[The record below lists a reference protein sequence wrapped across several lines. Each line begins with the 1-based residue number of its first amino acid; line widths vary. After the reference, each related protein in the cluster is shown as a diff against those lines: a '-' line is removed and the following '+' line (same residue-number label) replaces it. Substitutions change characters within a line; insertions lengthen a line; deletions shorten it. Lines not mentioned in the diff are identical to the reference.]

1 MGRGGGGEAPSSS
14 LGVEFDEPGAPMPQE
29 EPEFGGKPPAKSY
42 RRYGPQNDL
51 DLISRAFVQRL
62 TRYERAFAL
71 LQRRLFKQQ
80 ATDTG
85 RRIAE
90 GIPPNAAFDP
100 KMWHD
105 LWRKAAKPIYDRAL
119 ATAAQD
125 VAGRFGLYR
134 QAIARPPA
142 FDITDSAV
150 QQWLQKRLELW
161 SVLVNEETGRL
172 INGIIAEANEL
183 GESIPQIQAR
193 LETTFRFNDRVR
205 TERIARTEMLST
217 SNQGHLSA
225 YEQSGVVE
233 RIQWLSARDDRVR
246 DDHRAADGQ
255 IVDLGQPFKV
265 GNDLMDAPGIGVNGT
280 LGPPEQTIQ
289 CRCTTVPVLTQRSA
303 IVRTARLNGHAAP

>member
-1 MGRGGGGEAPSSS
+1 
-14 LGVEFDEPGAPMPQE
+14 
-29 EPEFGGKPPAKSY
+29 
-42 RRYGPQNDL
+42 
-51 DLISRAFVQRL
+51 
-62 TRYERAFAL
+62 
-71 LQRRLFKQQ
+71 
-80 ATDTG
+80 
-85 RRIAE
+85 
-90 GIPPNAAFDP
+90 
-100 KMWHD
+100 MWHD

-134 QAIARPPA
+134 QTIARPPA

-255 IVDLGQPFKV
+255 IVELGTPFRV
-265 GNDLMDAPGIGVNGT
+265 GNDLMDAPGVGANGT
-280 LGPPEQTIQ
+280 LGAPEQVIN

-303 IVRTARLNGHAAP
+303 LVRTARLNGHARAAQP